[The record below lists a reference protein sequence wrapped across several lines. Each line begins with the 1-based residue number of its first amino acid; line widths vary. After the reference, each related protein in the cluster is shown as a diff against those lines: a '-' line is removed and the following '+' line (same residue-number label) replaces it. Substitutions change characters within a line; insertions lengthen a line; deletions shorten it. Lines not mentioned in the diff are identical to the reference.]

1 MRQFLELDQLKY
13 IMSKKPGVGKTVLK
27 KAHKEMKLFLPDMIL
42 SDLGCYNEMP
52 QTGSFINNR
61 HPYFYRSEAVKSMI
75 KALPDLVP
83 GRVSVQGRWHLLL
96 HLHLAKMERQRSGL
110 PSSLRTT
117 VVAYSA
123 SKGLDTSCSLL
134 RNSFETWTLE
144 EIWNIQSIIAI
155 SLKTSKI

>member
-61 HPYFYRSEAVKSMI
+61 HPYFT
-75 KALPDLVP
+75 
-83 GRVSVQGRWHLLL
+83 VQ
-96 HLHLAKMERQRSGL
+96 RQ
-110 PSSLRTT
+110 
-117 VVAYSA
+117 
-123 SKGLDTSCSLL
+123 
-134 RNSFETWTLE
+134 
-144 EIWNIQSIIAI
+144 
-155 SLKTSKI
+155 